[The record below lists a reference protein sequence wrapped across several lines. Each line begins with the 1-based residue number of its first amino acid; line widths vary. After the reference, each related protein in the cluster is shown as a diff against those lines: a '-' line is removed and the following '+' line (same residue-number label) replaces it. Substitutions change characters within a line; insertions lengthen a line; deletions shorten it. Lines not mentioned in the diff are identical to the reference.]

1 MMVRDQEAVALVQ
14 AAYADFG
21 RGDIPSLLNRLT
33 DDIVWTSPGEGSL
46 IPSAGRIA
54 GKAAVGQFFQ
64 GVNENLEFHDFNPS
78 EFIAQGD
85 VVVALG
91 TWDVTVKG
99 TDRRI
104 RDGFAMVFRVRDGKI
119 AEFREYSDSR
129 EYDAA
134 LASKK

>member
-1 MMVRDQEAVALVQ
+1 MMVRDAEAVALVQ

-33 DDIVWTSPGEGSL
+33 DDIVWTSPGEGSR

-54 GKAAVGQFFQ
+54 GKAAVAQFFQ
-64 GVNENLEFHDFNPS
+64 GVGDNLEFHDFNPY

-91 TWDVTVKG
+91 TWDATVKG
-99 TDRRI
+99 TGVRI
-104 RDGFAMVFRVRDGKI
+104 RDGFAMVFRLRGDKI